1 MKHELKQLM
10 YKVST
15 LLEGEEISLL
25 FQDIKL
31 DISNKILNTKPDDSE
46 KREELY
52 FMSYGITLL
61 ERKMTE
67 LSNDFKQ
74 ENE

>member
-1 MKHELKQLM
+1 MKSELAQLL
-10 YKVST
+10 YKVNC
-15 LLEGEEISLL
+15 LIEGEEILLL
-25 FQDIKL
+25 FNDIKS
-31 DISNKILNTKPDDSE
+31 DISLQISNTKPNE
-46 KREELY
+46 GQKREELY
-52 FMSYGITLL
+52 FMTYGITLL

>member
-15 LLEGEEISLL
+15 LLEEEISLL
-25 FQDIKL
+25 FQDIKS
-31 DISNKILNTKPDDSE
+31 DISNQIMNTKPTENE

-52 FMSYGITLL
+52 YMSYGITLL

-67 LSNDFKQ
+67 LSNIANEQ
-74 ENE
+74 ENN